1 MSSRAVI
8 FIDEPDKPANLPD
21 PETIVKQCFALGPQQ
36 ATATNI
42 SGVRIDLDKT
52 SPHDASTIWVK
63 FGAGITMG
71 EAKTQRYVSQYLE
84 RHDDMSLVVRVPR
97 VYLAFTWGCFVF
109 IVGEFIDG
117 QTCDPSDTPLI
128 VAAVQAL
135 ITIPSPG
142 PKPGRVGGGLMEHP
156 FFWNRV
162 ASTEYESV
170 AELQAHVNGVSFLS
184 FCLLVSP
191 RPVSSA
197 MRTSV
202 VRSTV

>member
-8 FIDEPDKPANLPD
+8 FIDEQDKPTNLPD

-71 EAKTQRYVSQYLE
+71 EAKTQRYVSQYLQ

-97 VYLAFTWGCFVF
+97 VYLAFTWGCFGF

-135 ITIPSPG
+135 ISIPSPG

-156 FFWNRV
+156 FFWNRE
-162 ASTEYESV
+162 ASKEYESV
-170 AELQAHVNGVSFLS
+170 AELQAHVNGVCFLS

-191 RPVSSA
+191 RAS
-197 MRTSV
+197 RTSAALPMI
-202 VRSTV
+202 